1 MDINKITE
9 LVFNLSKAYNANY
22 GGKVIQGDWVINDGW
37 IIIDPE
43 FYNKYKNKIIVNYA
57 CFGKGEQTLY
67 GEYKLKDDILYIET
81 KKYYGV
87 IKYNTNFIALSLS
100 QTEYGLHINQMKM
113 VAVNINL
120 IDNYDKLQTK
130 PPKIK
135 DIFKIIKWKIT
146 NKALQNIENNI

>member
-1 MDINKITE
+1 
-9 LVFNLSKAYNANY
+9 
-22 GGKVIQGDWVINDGW
+22 
-37 IIIDPE
+37 
-43 FYNKYKNKIIVNYA
+43 
-57 CFGKGEQTLY
+57 
-67 GEYKLKDDILYIET
+67 
-81 KKYYGV
+81 
-87 IKYNTNFIALSLS
+87 
-100 QTEYGLHINQMKM
+100 M